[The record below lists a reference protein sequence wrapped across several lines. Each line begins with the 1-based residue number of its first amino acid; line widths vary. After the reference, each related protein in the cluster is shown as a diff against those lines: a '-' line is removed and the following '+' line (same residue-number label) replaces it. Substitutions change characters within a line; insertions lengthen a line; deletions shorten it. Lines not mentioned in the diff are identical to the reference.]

1 MKLTYLYFVVC
12 LIVIYSCQ
20 NIAQED
26 LDQPNLV
33 FSVTDLSIGKNRLAF
48 GIIQAGKGSLTPEN
62 VVVET
67 YFLDG
72 NPSQLI
78 EKSIAVPYLW
88 PNNKTIFVTEVN
100 FHQSG
105 KWGIGI
111 KMSENMQTSAFLEV
125 KQKSLT
131 PAVGQKAIPS
141 QTKSI
146 YLQEISTITSDN
158 NPYLPFYELTLIE
171 ALNSK
176 NPTVLFFTSPG
187 YCKTAT
193 CGPQMEIMKNL
204 HQITPDV
211 NFLHVEIYDN
221 PGEIKG
227 DLNNAQISTPVHD
240 WRIPSEPWTFLIDSN
255 QTITAK
261 FEGFISKNELLFHL
275 QSLN

>member
-48 GIIQAGKGSLTPEN
+48 GIIQSGKGSLTPEN

-111 KMSENMQTSAFLEV
+111 KMSENMLIIQKLSVAKFFSLIHIKKKFQMVKELMLFLTLLEV
-125 KQKSLT
+125 TLLKQ
-131 PAVGQKAIPS
+131 
-141 QTKSI
+141 
-146 YLQEISTITSDN
+146 LQEQWQEKVD
-158 NPYLPFYELTLIE
+158 Y
-171 ALNSK
+171 
-176 NPTVLFFTSPG
+176 
-187 YCKTAT
+187 
-193 CGPQMEIMKNL
+193 
-204 HQITPDV
+204 
-211 NFLHVEIYDN
+211 
-221 PGEIKG
+221 
-227 DLNNAQISTPVHD
+227 
-240 WRIPSEPWTFLIDSN
+240 
-255 QTITAK
+255 
-261 FEGFISKNELLFHL
+261 
-275 QSLN
+275 